1 MSTSKTKL
9 DAGLV
14 RELAAILREADLG
27 EVEVEHEGLRIRV
40 SKATS
45 MAPAAPAI
53 VQAAPMA
60 APAPA
65 VTTGSSSKLLTY
77 GNGDTIEL
85 TTAYLTLSEM
95 ELRTDCTAHPFAR
108 LLDSREARIRVE
120 NTLHCA
126 PGDAVLLG
134 LPERSYLGLV
144 FRLYGFPLVSG
155 LLAGAGAF
163 GLAASLGEEI
173 ATSGG
178 QLIEALLLSA
188 GPVDDDVTDLASASQ
203 TEVNPL

>member
-53 VQAAPMA
+53 VQAPVAAAPAPVAAAPAAGAPAAAA

-65 VTTGSSSKLLTY
+65 AAPGNAVTSPMVGTVYLSPEPGAKAFVNV
-77 GNGDTIEL
+77 GDKVKKGDTL
-85 TTAYLTLSEM
+85 M
-95 ELRTDCTAHPFAR
+95 
-108 LLDSREARIRVE
+108 
-120 NTLHCA
+120 
-126 PGDAVLLG
+126 
-134 LPERSYLGLV
+134 
-144 FRLYGFPLVSG
+144 
-155 LLAGAGAF
+155 
-163 GLAASLGEEI
+163 
-173 ATSGG
+173 
-178 QLIEALLLSA
+178 LIEAMKTFN
-188 GPVDDDVTDLASASQ
+188 PVTADADGTVKDILVADAQPVEFGEALIVV
-203 TEVNPL
+203 E